1 MKLFVNNGVVS
12 ILLIDF
18 EKNDGF
24 YPTSFS
30 KKSFKKLMFY
40 LTRNVFE

>member
-12 ILLIDF
+12 IFLINF

-24 YPTSFS
+24 YGTSFS
-30 KKSFKKLMFY
+30 KKSFKKLSFY
-40 LTRNVFE
+40 GTRNVFE